1 MEEATPVE
9 EAPPPKKP
17 PREKEKFSINS
28 SLVEERVNPAKEA
41 RTDISNSSAQK
52 RPVSKFKM
60 SRNR

>member
-1 MEEATPVE
+1 MEEEAPVE
-9 EAPPPKKP
+9 EATPPKKP

-28 SLVEERVNPAKEA
+28 SSVEERVNPAKEA